1 MKKDLFFFIILLL
14 ILLSKIS
21 SKKKKQQQQDDYD
34 DDEEEED
41 GYAPFRKT
49 LRKYLKKNK
58 LYKSSRLVER
68 NELKR
73 IFLDVVGDG
82 GVEGTPKRVKEVFD
96 KLADFFVDKYYNDKK
111 EIKGKEVYK
120 LFDFSE
126 ISLKLND
133 LMREMPPDDDDDP
146 MNKDDDFDHQYDYM
160 DDL

>member
-49 LRKYLKKNK
+49 LRKYLKQNK

-82 GVEGTPKRVKEVFD
+82 GVEGTPKRVIEVFD

-146 MNKDDDFDHQYDYM
+146 MNNDDDFDHQYDYM

>member
-1 MKKDLFFFIILLL
+1 MKKDLFFFIILIL

-146 MNKDDDFDHQYDYM
+146 MNNDDDFDHQYDYM